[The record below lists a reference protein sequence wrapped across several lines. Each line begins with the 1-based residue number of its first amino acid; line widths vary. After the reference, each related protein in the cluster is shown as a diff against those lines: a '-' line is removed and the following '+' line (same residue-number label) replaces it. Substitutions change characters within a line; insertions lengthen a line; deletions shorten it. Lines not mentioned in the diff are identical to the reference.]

1 MKKKKQ
7 KNSEEKGVIY
17 LSSPNHSLLLQ
28 IKKEFEETPIAKL
41 VTLAYLASKKQ
52 FTCHKCE
59 SDRPNCTPNYQEIKD
74 EIIVLEEVFE
84 NHFYSPEEFSEKCNQ
99 LLVCPYYMAVRM
111 QHKADIVLLPTLLLF
126 SPKSRGSFK
135 FEITS
140 NMVIID
146 EAHLSP
152 DIACAA
158 CSLEVDL
165 AKLKQFLREHL
176 PRL

>member
-1 MKKKKQ
+1 
-7 KNSEEKGVIY
+7 
-17 LSSPNHSLLLQ
+17 
-28 IKKEFEETPIAKL
+28 
-41 VTLAYLASKKQ
+41 
-52 FTCHKCE
+52 
-59 SDRPNCTPNYQEIKD
+59 
-74 EIIVLEEVFE
+74 
-84 NHFYSPEEFSEKCNQ
+84 
-99 LLVCPYYMAVRM
+99 MAVRM
-111 QHKADIVLLPTLLLF
+111 QHKTDIVLLPTLLLF

-152 DIACAA
+152 DIASAA

>member
-1 MKKKKQ
+1 M
-7 KNSEEKGVIY
+7 NIG
-17 LSSPNHSLLLQ
+17 
-28 IKKEFEETPIAKL
+28 
-41 VTLAYLASKKQ
+41 
-52 FTCHKCE
+52 FTKCE
-59 SDRPNCTPNYQEIKD
+59 SRVGEY
-74 EIIVLEEVFE
+74 
-84 NHFYSPEEFSEKCNQ
+84 
-99 LLVCPYYMAVRM
+99 
-111 QHKADIVLLPTLLLF
+111 LLLF